1 VRYSSI
7 SVRFEN
13 MFDFGIPDLGSGGT
27 SRKVDHLSHFSNMK
41 LL

>member
-13 MFDFGIPDLGSGGT
+13 MFDFGIPDLGSGG
-27 SRKVDHLSHFSNMK
+27 SRKVDHLSHFSIMK